1 MQRERRLAV
10 AGDSAPVEVLYNRT
24 RRRRVRTEVPGLDL
38 AWQEPSGH
46 PQRLFDIGL
55 EFISRERV
63 VTFVHGANLTGMR
76 PVNKRCAL
84 SRHGSIRAHASSV
97 PLLSCSAPRSVPGRS
112 QRRGAVHGKNR
123 FTGAVLRFRH
133 ELSQQLLSAFEEMA
147 PQLQRDIRSDA
158 RKRHEKGAVTRA
170 IAREVVVRSPLF
182 ARILS
187 QFWLFDAVGQARA
200 PAPALRNTDDEA
212 MVFYEVRFPL
222 KGDEARVA
230 AVLDGIEEF
239 EREEDGEPRW
249 RWFAAGSP
257 LHRAARHRRG
267 RPVAESSDNAIGTTS
282 LGYAETRKGTLFL
295 SVNSRERA
303 GRGRDLLAS
312 RLGDLVGPA
321 LIAAGCG
328 AGAGGAVGASAG

>member
-1 MQRERRLAV
+1 MRACRYLEALR
-10 AGDSAPVEVLYNRT
+10 DSTVSLYEV
-24 RRRRVRTEVPGLDL
+24 VDV
-38 AWQEPSGH
+38 
-46 PQRLFDIGL
+46 
-55 EFISRERV
+55 
-63 VTFVHGANLTGMR
+63 
-76 PVNKRCAL
+76 
-84 SRHGSIRAHASSV
+84 
-97 PLLSCSAPRSVPGRS
+97 VPGRRMTVRDLILGGDAVRVEEKLGS
-112 QRRGAVHGKNR
+112 EGAAPWDRLAARVVAVHGKNR

-147 PQLQRDIRSDA
+147 AQLQRDIRSDA

-212 MVFYEVRFPL
+212 MVFCEVRFPL

-282 LGYAETRKGTLFL
+282 LGYAETRKGTLIL